1 MLHALTARFVAV
13 LVAAS
18 SVAVAQWVQRAP
30 ATPPSA
36 RASAAMEFVPANGGL
51 MLFGGSAPLLN
62 NQTWVYDGTSWT
74 QLSPTASPSGRFGAQ
89 LVYDSIRNVA
99 VLYGGLASNIS
110 IPPPT
115 SETWEWDG
123 ATWTQAAPAANAGPR
138 YRYGSCF
145 DSGRGRVVMYGGE
158 STQLLG
164 TPNNQTWEYDGT
176 TWTQITTTGN
186 PGPRERPAMC
196 YHAGVG
202 ATVMFGG
209 YDGVALTDQTWIYI
223 GTTSTWLQLV
233 IPGPKP
239 SPRNASA
246 LVYDS
251 LHNQCVLMGGQ
262 DVANVLSDTWVF
274 DGSRWVQQATTTQPA
289 RDHVMAFLP
298 TTGQV
303 VRFGGFTAAPS
314 TLSNQTWELGTGS
327 YGVGCVGTN
336 GVPALTS
343 AGAMTLGQPWTVNA
357 TNLNPTFSLAFFV
370 IGFTRLP
377 GIDLTALLNMPGC
390 AAYTTPDLLLGI
402 SGAGGTASWT
412 WPAVSGPIGAALYT
426 QALCFDPPANG
437 FGFTISNAVYA
448 TIGY

>member
-1 MLHALTARFVAV
+1 MLHALTARSVAL

-30 ATPPSA
+30 ATPPTA
-36 RASAAMEFVPANGGL
+36 RASAAMDFVPQNGL
-51 MLFGGSAPLLN
+51 VLFGGSAPLIN
-62 NQTWVYDGTSWT
+62 NQTWVYDGTTWT
-74 QLSPTASPSGRFGAQ
+74 LQMPATSPTGRFGAQ
-89 LVYDSIRNVA
+89 LVYDSARNVA

-115 SETWEWDG
+115 SETWEWNG
-123 ATWTQAAPAANAGPR
+123 VTWNQATPAANAGPR
-138 YRYGSCF
+138 YRYGACF
-145 DSGRGRVVMYGGE
+145 DSARGRVVMYGGQ

-164 TPNNQTWEYDGT
+164 PPNNQTWEYDGT
-176 TWTQITTTGN
+176 TWAQIPTTGN

-196 YHAGVG
+196 YHAGMG
-202 ATVMFGG
+202 MTVMFGG
-209 YDGVALTDQTWIYI
+209 YDGVALTDQTWLYD
-223 GTTSTWLQLV
+223 GFTGAWLQLV

-246 LVYDS
+246 LTYDPV
-251 LHNQCVLMGGQ
+251 HNLCILMGGQ
-262 DVANVLSDTWVF
+262 DAVNVLSDTWVF
-274 DGSRWVQQATTTQPA
+274 DGTRWVQQTTTTQPG

-303 VRFGGFTAAPS
+303 VRFGGFVAGTG

-327 YGVGCVGTN
+327 YGAGCVGTN
-336 GVPALTS
+336 GVPSLTS

-357 TNLNPTFSLAFFV
+357 ANLNPTFSLAFFV
-370 IGFTRLP
+370 IGFQRLP
-377 GIDLTALLNMPGC
+377 GIDLTFVLNMPGC

-402 SGAGGTASWT
+402 SGAGGAASWT
-412 WPAVSGPIGAALYT
+412 WPAVTGPIGASLYT